1 MKKKKCILKLCA
13 LGIVLLMLMGSVK
26 ETVLAAAPTT
36 GTITIT
42 LEQDLGQK
50 AGVVFK
56 IYQVGTWSS
65 TYEKWTLANGL
76 TSSQFNLLN
85 ENSTNYD
92 WNSVA
97 DELASQVQTLGIT
110 DTQSVATDGAGKAT
124 AQELSLG
131 MYLVIQDGNN
141 QYGTIT
147 PFLVSLPSKGSNG
160 YDYSPKTSPKATAL
174 PSSEGNNTPS
184 NGGNTS
190 TGNNTTNNSAGG
202 SEETSGSGDENN
214 APVTIPEKVLQTTI
228 PIPEKNTMK
237 KGNNT
242 SLRKDGSEEEAQ
254 TGETDIDESVAQESE
269 QETTEENENRQESNE
284 SVTEE
289 DTSSDRGVNP
299 FVTATVG
306 TVMAAMAG
314 YGGFLFFKKFKKM

>member
-26 ETVLAAAPTT
+26 ETVLAATQTT

-42 LEQDLGQK
+42 LNQDLGPK
-50 AGVVFK
+50 EGVHFT
-56 IYQVGTWSS
+56 IYKVGTWSS
-65 TYEKWTLANGL
+65 TDEKWTLVSGL
-76 TSSQFNLLN
+76 TSSQFDNLN
-85 ENSTNYD
+85 KNSD

-97 DELASQVQTLGIT
+97 NELASQVQTAGIT
-110 DTQSVATDGAGKAT
+110 FTQSVKTDGDGKAT
-124 AQELSLG
+124 IQNLALG

-147 PFLVSLPSKGSNG
+147 PYLVSLPSKGSNG
-160 YDYSPKTSPKATAL
+160 YNYTPETFPKATAL
-174 PSSEGNNTPS
+174 PSSGGNNTPS

-190 TGNNTTNNSAGG
+190 TGNNSAGG
-202 SEETSGSGDENN
+202 SEESSGSGDENN
-214 APVTIPEKVLQTTI
+214 APVTVPEKVLQTTI

-254 TGETDIDESVAQESE
+254 TGEADIDESVAQESE
-269 QETTEENENRQESNE
+269 QETTEENENRQENNE

-299 FVTATVG
+299 FVATTVG
-306 TVMAAMAG
+306 TVMVAMAG
-314 YGGFLFFKKFKKM
+314 FGGFLFFKKFKKM

>member
-26 ETVLAAAPTT
+26 ETVLAATPTT

-42 LEQDLGQK
+42 LNQNLGPK
-50 AGVVFK
+50 NGVEFK
-56 IYQVGTWSS
+56 IYKVGTWNS
-65 TYEKWTLANGL
+65 TDEKWTLVSGL
-76 TSSQFNLLN
+76 TSLQFDNLN
-85 ENSTNYD
+85 KNSTYD
-92 WNSVA
+92 AWDSVA
-97 DELASQVQTLGIT
+97 NELALQVQTIT
-110 DTQSVATDGAGKAT
+110 VTQSVTTDGDGKAT
-124 AQELSLG
+124 TQNLDLG

-147 PFLVSLPSKGSNG
+147 PYLVSLPSKDSNG
-160 YDYSPKTSPKATAL
+160 YDYTPETFPKATAL
-174 PSSEGNNTPS
+174 PSSGGNNTPS

-190 TGNNTTNNSAGG
+190 TGNNSAGG
-202 SEETSGSGDENN
+202 SEESSGSGDENN
-214 APVTIPEKVLQTTI
+214 APVTVPEKVLQTTI

-254 TGETDIDESVAQESE
+254 TGEADIDESVAQESE

-289 DTSSDRGVNP
+289 DASSDRGVNP
-299 FVTATVG
+299 FVATTVG
-306 TVMAAMAG
+306 TVMVAMAG
-314 YGGFLFFKKFKKM
+314 FGGFLFFKKFKKM

>member
-26 ETVLAAAPTT
+26 ETVLAATPTT

-42 LEQDLGQK
+42 LKHDLGPK
-50 AGVVFK
+50 NGVEFK
-56 IYQVGTWSS
+56 IYKVGTWSS
-65 TYEKWTLANGL
+65 TDEKWTLDSGL
-76 TSSQFNLLN
+76 TSSQFDTLDK
-85 ENSTNYD
+85 NSTHD
-92 WNSVA
+92 AWDSVA
-97 DELASQVQTLGIT
+97 NELASQVQTAGIT
-110 DTQSVATDGAGKAT
+110 VTQSVTTDGDGKAT
-124 AQELSLG
+124 TQNLDLG

-147 PFLVSLPSKGSNG
+147 PYLVSLPSKGSNG
-160 YDYSPKTSPKATAL
+160 YNYTPETFPKATAL
-174 PSSEGNNTPS
+174 PSSGGNNTPS

-190 TGNNTTNNSAGG
+190 TGNNSAGG
-202 SEETSGSGDENN
+202 SEESSGSGDENN
-214 APVTIPEKVLQTTI
+214 APVTVPEKVLQTTI

-254 TGETDIDESVAQESE
+254 TGEADIDESVAQESE

-289 DTSSDRGVNP
+289 DASSDRGVNP
-299 FVTATVG
+299 FVATTVG
-306 TVMAAMAG
+306 TVMVAMAG
-314 YGGFLFFKKFKKM
+314 FGGFLFFKKFKKM